1 MSGPELA
8 LEPGMRA
15 GTDPVPGSDAG
26 REGTSDQG
34 GLVTDDDR
42 GSPDDGGGE
51 QGRRGGGLRVRLV
64 VWFLLLSLIPLF
76 GSNSLGYVRSTAIVE
91 GLVQRHLDGIAD
103 VQALHVR
110 DQVERHRLYLQAVSA
125 GNAFLAAAALE
136 LRNEDGGPMGLV
148 VDLARTREH
157 LGRKL
162 EELSAFQALYLLAP
176 DGGLL
181 ASATHTGISLP
192 PPTFFLERPESEVVT
207 EAARGDDGP
216 RIHIAV
222 PVYSE
227 GATPVGYLAGSIFLA
242 DNPDF
247 LELPEH
253 VAGSIES
260 FVVDGEGRPLFISH
274 AHGHLDYSQPLE
286 SPVLVGGPGASA
298 RYVNRDG
305 EEVIGTSVPVEG
317 GEWRLLTEAPVTYA
331 LGELKQLRS
340 LSIFLE
346 LFFALVVAA
355 LAWVVAGGIVAPV
368 RRLVAA
374 TRQVGRGDLDVR
386 VQSTEKDE
394 IGELGRAF
402 NEMTADL
409 ARISRRV
416 GELHRK
422 EIERAH
428 QLATVG
434 ELASGVAHEIKNP
447 VVGISNG
454 LDLIQRKV
462 EDDQALAPIADEMK
476 RQLRRIES
484 AVRDLLAFARPARP
498 TLVPVEAGNVLERAV
513 RLVQPAA
520 EQAGV
525 RVETRIE
532 AGLEQ
537 VRMDEELI
545 RQALVNLMMNAVHA
559 TQPGGEVHAS
569 ARGVAEGVE
578 FRVRDT
584 GRGIPPDA
592 LEQIFKPFF
601 TTRHSGTGLGLSIS
615 REIVERHG
623 GRVEVESEMG
633 VGSTFAILLPLNG
646 HEPAG
651 DPATAVPAGGE
662 IR

>member
-1 MSGPELA
+1 MSGPMLA
-8 LEPGMRA
+8 LDTGTRA
-15 GTDPVPGSDAG
+15 GVGSGPRSAAG
-26 REGTSDQG
+26 IQETPDGG
-34 GLVTDDDR
+34 GLVARDDPP
-42 GSPDDGGGE
+42 GPDEGG
-51 QGRRGGGLRVRLV
+51 RGGGGWTGGLRARLV

-76 GSNSLGYVRSTAIVE
+76 GSNTLGYLRSTQIVE
-91 GLVQRHLDGIAD
+91 GLVQRYLDGIAD

-136 LRNEDGGPMGLV
+136 LRNEDGGPMGIV
-148 VDLARTREH
+148 ADLARTEEH
-157 LGRKL
+157 LDRKL
-162 EELSAFQALYLLAP
+162 EELSAFQGLYLLAP
-176 DGGLL
+176 DGALL
-181 ASATHTGISLP
+181 ASVTDPGISLP
-192 PPTFFLERPESEVVT
+192 PPTLFLETPESEVVT
-207 EAARGDDGP
+207 EGAGDGEGP

-222 PVYSE
+222 PVYAA
-227 GATPVGYLAGSIFLA
+227 GATLVGYLAGSIFLGHS
-242 DNPDF
+242 PDF

-260 FVVDGEGRPLFISH
+260 FVVDGEGRPLFVSH
-274 AHGHLDYSQPLE
+274 PHGNLDYSRPLE
-286 SPVLVGGPGASA
+286 SPALAGVPGMSA
-298 RYVNRDG
+298 RYLNREG
-305 EEVIGTSVPVEG
+305 EEVIGTSVPIEG
-317 GEWRLLTEAPVTYA
+317 GQWRLLTEAPVIHA
-331 LGELKQLRS
+331 LGELRELRS

-346 LFFALVVAA
+346 LFFVFVVVA

-368 RRLVAA
+368 RRLVTA
-374 TRQVGRGDLDVR
+374 TRQVGQGDLDVR
-386 VQSTEKDE
+386 VESTERDE
-394 IGELGRAF
+394 IGELGKAF

-454 LDLIQRKV
+454 LDLIQRNV
-462 EDDQALAPIADEMK
+462 EDDRTLAPIADEMK
-476 RQLRRIES
+476 RQVGRIES
-484 AVRDLLAFARPARP
+484 AIRDLLAFARPALP
-498 TLVPVEAGNVLERAV
+498 TLVPADAGNVLERAV

-520 EQAGV
+520 EKAGV
-525 RVETRIE
+525 GVEIRIE
-532 AGLEQ
+532 DDLEI
-537 VRMDEELI
+537 RMDEELV

-559 TQPGGEVHAS
+559 TAPGGEVRAS
-569 ARGVAEGVE
+569 ARRVGDDVE
-578 FRVRDT
+578 FRIRDT
-584 GRGIPPDA
+584 GRGVPPDD

-623 GRVEVESEMG
+623 GRIEVESEVG
-633 VGSTFAILLPLNG
+633 VGSTFSVLLPLNLD
-646 HEPAG
+646 ESAG
-651 DPATAVPAGGE
+651 DAAGAAPSGEE